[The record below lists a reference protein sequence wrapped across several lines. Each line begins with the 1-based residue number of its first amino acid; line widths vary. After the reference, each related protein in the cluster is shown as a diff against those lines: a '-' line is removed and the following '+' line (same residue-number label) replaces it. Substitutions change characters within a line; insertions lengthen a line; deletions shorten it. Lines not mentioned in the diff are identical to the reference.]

1 MHFLRELW
9 NSNQITENIC
19 STKKFVKLNGIHID
33 SNQWTSN
40 ILIQG
45 FIKSAKLWL
54 IEVAYEFL
62 RWLLNMINTKLFNQ
76 IIFFQFSGSVLDNG
90 NSYTSGR
97 HASLLSAPSSS
108 RSMQESTQLREGL
121 LTGTLTGQK
130 VNYLDSGYSE
140 EDPTE
145 QQVTSCLMKTSSGSI
160 YIPPHNMP
168 KNPTMDS
175 RQEYRFGHSTSSPSH
190 SPTKESLK
198 NSER

>member
-1 MHFLRELW
+1 MGLAIFETYVRNLNWVFFL
-9 NSNQITENIC
+9 
-19 STKKFVKLNGIHID
+19 K
-33 SNQWTSN
+33 
-40 ILIQG
+40 
-45 FIKSAKLWL
+45 
-54 IEVAYEFL
+54 
-62 RWLLNMINTKLFNQ
+62 
-76 IIFFQFSGSVLDNG
+76 FSGSVLDNG

-97 HASLLSAPSSS
+97 HASLLSSAAPSGS

-145 QQVTSCLMKTSSGSI
+145 QVTSCLMKTSSGSI

-175 RQEYRFGHSTSSPSH
+175 RQEYRFGHSSSSPSH

-198 NSER
+198 NSERYETFFIYSPKKKSWHLWPF